1 MNLFSSK
8 HRASRD
14 STIPRS
20 GLKPASRI
28 GNRVTAC
35 DPSPIFPFKRRAGR
49 DGVLPPGSEELVPQF
64 SAGTTSR
71 QEPISVWEFEP
82 PATLAEAGEPASA
95 DLEIPAWKR
104 GLDFVCIFLS
114 LPCCLP
120 LMICIA
126 LWIKIVSP
134 GPIFYRQERVGY
146 RGRRFMILKFRTM
159 KVNVET
165 LSHER
170 HLEQLMQ
177 ANCPMTKLDAAGD
190 PRIIRGGR
198 ILRAM
203 GLDELPQLINVLS
216 GEMSLVGPR
225 PCTIPEFKRYLPWQ
239 RERVDAPPGLTGYWQ
254 VNGKNKTTFTEM
266 INMDIFYTKNMSL
279 WMDLEIILRTF
290 PALMAQVVETRRRAR
305 ACKGLDK
312 PILERG

>member
-14 STIPRS
+14 PIVPRS
-20 GLKPASRI
+20 GLEPASRLDD
-28 GNRVTAC
+28 RVTAGGQ
-35 DPSPIFPFKRRAGR
+35 SPVIPFPFNGCAGR
-49 DGVLPPGSEELVPQF
+49 DCVLPSGSEELVPPFGARTTTRHQSLPLWEYEELAGLGA
-64 SAGTTSR
+64 SAG
-71 QEPISVWEFEP
+71 
-82 PATLAEAGEPASA
+82 A
-95 DLEIPAWKR
+95 DSEIPAWKR
-104 GLDFVCIFLS
+104 SLDFVCILLS
-114 LPCCLP
+114 LPVCLP

-134 GPIFYRQERVGY
+134 GPVFYRQERVGY

-177 ANCPMTKLDAAGD
+177 ANCPMTKLDAGD

-203 GLDELPQLINVLS
+203 GLDELPQLLNVLS

-225 PCTIPEFKRYLPWQ
+225 PCTVPEFERYQPWQ

-254 VNGKNKTTFTEM
+254 VNGKNKTTFIEM
-266 INMDIFYTKNMSL
+266 INMDIFYARNMSL
-279 WMDLEIILRTF
+279 GMDLEIILRTF
-290 PALMAQVVETRRRAR
+290 PALLTQVVDTRSKKRAR
-305 ACKGLDK
+305 KEDEK
-312 PILERG
+312 PVLERS